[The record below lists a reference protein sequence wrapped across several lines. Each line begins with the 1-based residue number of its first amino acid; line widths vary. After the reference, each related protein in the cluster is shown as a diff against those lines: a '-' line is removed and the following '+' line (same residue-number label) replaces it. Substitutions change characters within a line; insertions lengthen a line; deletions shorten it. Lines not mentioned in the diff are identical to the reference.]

1 MNMKGT
7 LSERILGA
15 AEGEYVDRLVDRA
28 FAHDGTGAQAL
39 VAFEDFQIPDKTV
52 IHPEKLSIMYDHIS
66 PANNSLTADL
76 QGDLRKFSRKI
87 GMHFYDVGC
96 GICHQIMSEG
106 ICLPNEI
113 VVGADSHSCTMGALG
128 AFSTG
133 VGATDMAGI
142 WATGGTWFRVP
153 ESIGVVLSGKL
164 SGHAEPKDVALSYVK
179 ALGMDGGTYKAL
191 EFIGDGASRMEVE
204 GRLTLSNMAVEIG
217 AKVGLFYADA
227 LTRKHLLRYGVD
239 EKAICMQ
246 KPEDCSYESEVYLD
260 LDNIEPVLA
269 VPHRVDNAVSVTKY
283 SGTPIDQVFVGTCTN
298 GRFEDLKRFA
308 DVVRG
313 KKVAIRTIVTPAS
326 KDVYAK
332 AASTGILSDI
342 IEAGCV
348 VCPPGCGPCLGAHM
362 GVLGEGEVGLS
373 TANRNFKNRMGVGA
387 EYYLCSPSTAA
398 ISALYGEIR
407 SPNELD
413 GRVS

>member
-1 MNMKGT
+1 MMAGT
-7 LSERILGA
+7 LSERILRS
-15 AEGEYVDRLVDRA
+15 AEGTYVDRMVDCA

-39 VAFEDFQIPDKTV
+39 VAFEDFRISGKTV
-52 IHPEKLSIMYDHIS
+52 VHPEKLSIIYDHIS
-66 PANNSLTADL
+66 PANNSVTANL
-76 QGDLRKFSRKI
+76 QGDLRKFSRNN
-87 GMHFYDVGC
+87 GMQFHDVGC

-106 ICLPNEI
+106 ICIPGEI
-113 VVGADSHSCTMGALG
+113 VVGADSHSCTLGALG

-142 WATGGTWFRVP
+142 WATGGTWFKVP
-153 ESIGVVLSGKL
+153 ESIGIVLSGKL

-191 EFIGDGASRMEVE
+191 EFIGDGAAGMPVE
-204 GRLTLSNMAVEIG
+204 GRLTLSNMAVETG

-227 LTRKHLLRYGVD
+227 LTREHLLGYGAN
-239 EKAICMQ
+239 EKTIHMQ
-246 KPEDCSYESEVYLD
+246 KPDDCAYESEVHMD
-260 LDNIEPVLA
+260 LDNIEPLLA

-283 SGTPIDQVFVGTCTN
+283 SGTQIDQVFVGTCTN

-308 DVVRG
+308 DIVRG
-313 KKVAIRTIVTPAS
+313 KKVAVRTIVTPAS

-332 AASTGILSDI
+332 AVSTGVMSAIL
-342 IEAGCV
+342 EAGCV
-348 VCPPGCGPCLGAHM
+348 ICPPGCGPCLGAHM

-373 TANRNFKNRMGVGA
+373 TANRNFRNRMGVGA

-407 SPNELD
+407 SPNELE
-413 GRVS
+413 GGMN